1 MHGPDLIVTNF
12 NPRFTGV
19 SATAAAVAR
28 AQAATLVL
36 VLAGKALPGLP
47 PPVSAFAAMALSRR
61 APKRH
66 PFTIW
71 HVRRNSEMQAAI
83 FARDV
88 LRLPIRIVFTSA
100 AQRRHSAW
108 PRWLISRMD
117 AVIAT
122 TAEAG
127 GFLRDVAAVIPHG
140 VDTQAFQPAA
150 DRAAAWRDTGFPGT
164 GGIATV
170 GRVRE
175 EKGTDHF
182 VRTMIAALPALPG
195 VVALVIGLAKPRD
208 ASFLEGLQREV
219 ADAGLSD
226 RILFPGEISPE
237 RMTALVRAL
246 SILVAMPRYEGFGM
260 TPLEAMASGVPV
272 VASDAGHYRAFV
284 GQDEAGVIVRQGDVA
299 GAAQAVKAILQHP
312 DRHAALSRAA
322 RQRVLDRFDV
332 KAEAAAII
340 RVYDGLWSAGR

>member
-28 AQAATLVL
+28 AQAGALEL

-47 PPVSAFAAMALSRR
+47 PPVSVFSAMALSRR
-61 APKRH
+61 RPHRH

-83 FARDV
+83 LARDV

-127 GFLRDVAAVIPHG
+127 GFLRHVAAIVPHG
-140 VDTQAFQPAA
+140 VDTETFRPAA

-164 GGIATV
+164 GGIATI
-170 GRVRE
+170 GRVRP

-182 VRTMIAALPALPG
+182 VRAMIAALPALPG
-195 VVALVIGLAKPRD
+195 MVAVVIGRAKPRD
-208 ASFLEGLQREV
+208 ASFLAGLQREV
-219 ADAGLSD
+219 AEAGLSD
-226 RILFPGEISPE
+226 RILFPGEISAG
-237 RMTALVRAL
+237 RMAALVRAL
-246 SILVAMPRYEGFGM
+246 SVLVALPRYEGYGM

-284 GQDEAGVIVRQGDVA
+284 GRDEAGVIVGQGDVA
-299 GAAQAVKAILQHP
+299 GAARAVQAILQDP
-312 DRHAALSRAA
+312 ARHAALSRAA
-322 RQRVLDRFDV
+322 RLRVLDRFDV
-332 KAEAAAII
+332 RAEAAAIN